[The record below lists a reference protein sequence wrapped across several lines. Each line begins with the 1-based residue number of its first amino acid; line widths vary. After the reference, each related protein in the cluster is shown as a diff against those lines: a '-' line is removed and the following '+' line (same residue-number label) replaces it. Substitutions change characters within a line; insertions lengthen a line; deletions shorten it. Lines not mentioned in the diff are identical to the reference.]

1 MQTREAIA
9 KAKSMGLDLVE
20 VASKADPPVCRIVD
34 YGKFKYEQA
43 KKKKEGPQKKKQKLK
58 EIKFRVRIEEHDY
71 HFKLAHAEEFLD
83 AGDKLRIQLQFR
95 GRENAH
101 RELGFVLMERVKKD
115 LVEMAH
121 VDLEPRLAG
130 RNITM
135 MMSPLPDKQRK
146 PKFYQRPSEEER
158 ETEDGEVSAAEAA
171 EAADAAAIDA
181 EDAAE
186 VDETETEVT
195 PEAPAAKEET
205 AAPAKESP
213 EKAKA

>member
-83 AGDKLRIQLQFR
+83 NGDKLRIQLQFR

-115 LVEMAH
+115 LEEMAQ

-135 MMSPLPDKQRK
+135 MMSPLSDRQRK
-146 PKFYQRPSEEER
+146 PKFYQRPSDEER
-158 ETEDGEVSAAEAA
+158 EVEGEMSAAEAA

-186 VDETETEVT
+186 GGELDSGTDVAAETT
-195 PEAPAAKEET
+195 
-205 AAPAKESP
+205 PAKEADAPIEEST